1 MCVCVL
7 CVSPSS
13 DSPRPRR
20 VQEGKAHG
28 GAAESGNVSGEQI
41 AVEAAGAPDHG
52 EGGEETKSSSDWG
65 AEDHCEREE
74 RGRLRE
80 EGEGGKASSFV
91 F

>member
-1 MCVCVL
+1 MFVCVCV

-52 EGGEETKSSSDWG
+52 EGGEE
-65 AEDHCEREE
+65 E
-74 RGRLRE
+74 E
-80 EGEGGKASSFV
+80 EGGGGDSE
-91 F
+91 